1 MTDKKITIITSVYK
15 ADKLIE
21 SFLRNICILDGFS
34 LCELLL
40 YDISTSHKDNEYVK
54 YVIELYQNSYP
65 NITYIEIL
73 EDPGLY
79 EIWNMGIRKSETEY
93 ITNANLDDIRRKD
106 HLVKHL
112 YYLEKY
118 NVDLVSSSYY
128 ITKQPPTTWDDYKYS
143 SKITDLSR
151 NINSKED
158 TLANMIYYNYKHIL
172 YQTSPTTYTKNNLP
186 HCAPI
191 WKKTLHQNNLFFDEH
206 KYGFT
211 ADTSL
216 WYNSSKINNL
226 QYLHIKEPMILCY
239 ANEITHSENA
249 VIISNLLL
257 YEIEN
262 SNEYKYFITK
272 NKNKYKSNRKLIS
285 MATHFY
291 LNFKIL
297 AEHYTND

>member
-1 MTDKKITIITSVYK
+1 MTDKKITIITSVYN

-21 SFLRNICILDGFS
+21 TFLKNICILGGFS

-40 YDISTSHKDNEYVK
+40 YDISNSHKDNKYVK

-79 EIWNMGIRKSETEY
+79 EIWNMGIRRADTEY
-93 ITNANLDDIRRKD
+93 ITNANLDDIRKKD
-106 HLVKHL
+106 HLMKHL

-118 NVDLVSSSYY
+118 NVDLVSCSYY
-128 ITKQPPTTWDDYKYS
+128 TTKQLPDTWIDKYNA
-143 SKITDLSR
+143 KITDLSCNMYDINTTE
-151 NINSKED
+151 NIV
-158 TLANMIYYNYKHIL
+158 YYNHTNIL
-172 YQTSPTTYTKNNLP
+172 YQTSTTSYIKNNLP

-191 WKKTLHQNNLFFDEH
+191 WNKRLHNNNQYFDEY

-226 QYLHIKEPMILCY
+226 QYLHIKEPMVLCY
-239 ANEITHSENA
+239 INETTHSENA
-249 VIISNLLL
+249 SIISKLLL
-257 YEIEN
+257 SEIEN
-262 SNEYKYFITK
+262 SNQYKYFITK
-272 NKNKYKSNRKLIS
+272 NKNKYKNNRKLIC

-297 AEHYTND
+297 LSQ